1 MGSTIS
7 FSKAAWELR
16 MAFLKP
22 PEECTHISRNLLKSY
37 LELAYSLGNVVNTTA
52 RGLREISEN
61 S

>member
-22 PEECTHISRNLLKSY
+22 PEECTHISRNLLKS
-37 LELAYSLGNVVNTTA
+37 LKLAYSLRNVVNTTA